1 MNITL
6 QFHTAETVSGK
17 EVFDQ
22 VNAALSEWFGPSLG
36 PKTLT
41 VVVTDDIDF
50 AHDSAETND
59 VVVMLS
65 EKVETVT
72 RNIIVVSKDNVFGEL
87 LSGLSRRT

>member
-1 MNITL
+1 MNIIL
-6 QFHTAETVSGK
+6 QFHTSETVSGK
-17 EVFDQ
+17 EVYDQ
-22 VNAALSEWFGPSLG
+22 VNAALSEWFGPSFNSRPLS
-36 PKTLT
+36 

-50 AHDSAETND
+50 AHDAGETND

-72 RNIIVVSKDNVFGEL
+72 RNVIVVSKGNIFGEL